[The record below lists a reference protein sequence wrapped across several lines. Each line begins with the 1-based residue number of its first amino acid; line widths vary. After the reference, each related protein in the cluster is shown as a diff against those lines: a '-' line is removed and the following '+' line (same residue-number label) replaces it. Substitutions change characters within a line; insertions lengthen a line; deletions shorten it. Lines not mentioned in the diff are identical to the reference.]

1 MQPPQLNVTLASDT
15 SAITEAVWSQRTG
28 IQSPLERLIPSTSYR
43 RSLDLVSSW
52 CEAVIT
58 LISSGIAFPPRAN
71 FVSTVTSPRGV
82 RALRARRRQEPQQ
95 PHQAPRNQPETGATP
110 KRQPPGAQP
119 ACLLVHRFIRVLLV
133 SQHLK
138 GVICCWEHPSSSG
151 GREWLG
157 ERDRRLLV
165 PKCTGRFR
173 NSKAWARSLLL
184 VFAVTQYAPDVR
196 AIWEETIKASGNGY

>member
-1 MQPPQLNVTLASDT
+1 M
-15 SAITEAVWSQRTG
+15 EATWSQGIG
-28 IQSPLERLIPSTSYR
+28 IQSPPERLIPSTSYR

-95 PHQAPRNQPETGATP
+95 PHQAPRNQPETRGHPQIPTP
-110 KRQPPGAQP
+110 QGLSQPSAPPAEVHKSPRCFPASQGNHLLPGASTR
-119 ACLLVHRFIRVLLV
+119 LW
-133 SQHLK
+133 
-138 GVICCWEHPSSSG
+138 GEGSG
-151 GREWLG
+151 WG
-157 ERDRRLLV
+157 ERDRRLVV
-165 PKCTGRFR
+165 PKCTGSFR